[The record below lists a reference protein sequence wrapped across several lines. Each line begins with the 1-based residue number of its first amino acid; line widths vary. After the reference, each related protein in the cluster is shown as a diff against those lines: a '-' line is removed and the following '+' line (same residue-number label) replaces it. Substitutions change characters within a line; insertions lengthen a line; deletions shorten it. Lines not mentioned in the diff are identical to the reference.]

1 MLALL
6 LIYDY
11 LGAMGLEKTSFILY
25 PESQAHMPHRIAS
38 GNEDELASELMV
50 DEEAFHKRGKERSE
64 KLRKQLNLG
73 KLKHLIRPFGANRLG
88 LKSSDIT
95 RVSYVQAFPP
105 PLFFFSLAHLSGQ
118 DDSCPILC
126 TLLSSLSHRE
136 KLSRSSSG
144 GDSGLH
150 TTRYKESFNW
160 GEERGTTGTSPSTN
174 TGAYFEE
181 KVSSYC
187 VLKTWK

>member
-105 PLFFFSLAHLSGQ
+105 PLFFFFGSPFRTRRFLPHFMHPTFEFITQ
-118 DDSCPILC
+118 
-126 TLLSSLSHRE
+126 RE
-136 KLSRSSSG
+136 TFSIFL
-144 GDSGLH
+144 
-150 TTRYKESFNW
+150 W
-160 GEERGTTGTSPSTN
+160 
-174 TGAYFEE
+174 
-181 KVSSYC
+181 
-187 VLKTWK
+187 W